1 MARITGNRYIAQML
15 EAYGVTSIF
24 QVPTA
29 FFGVMAE
36 MEEMDIRRV
45 VTHGEKAAAYMADG
59 YARASRKPGI
69 CMAQSI
75 GAANLAAGLADAY
88 MGQSPVIAM
97 TNAIPAE
104 HRYRH
109 VYQEFDHAAPFH
121 SVTKASYQVD
131 KVTRAPDS
139 MRQAFREATTG
150 SPGPVHLHVR
160 DEALYAE
167 ADLEMVVEERHG
179 SYPVFRPEPSI
190 TQVKEAAR
198 LIAQARRPVI
208 ISGSGVMASGA
219 WSEVAQLAEM
229 LTIPVAT
236 TLNGKLT
243 LTADHPLNVGVV
255 GRYSHWCANRVV
267 SAADLVIAI
276 GTRLGGMATWEWR
289 VPPPDVSTVQIGIEP
304 AELGRNYP
312 AAAAVQGDAKVSLQ
326 KLLEVL
332 EPVSPR
338 KDVLDEMADIV
349 GQWREEFRPL
359 IESDASPMRPERMV
373 KEIAEHMPDDTMVV
387 SDTGHSGIWTGV
399 VMQMQQPGH
408 NYLRCVGSLGWGLPA
423 SIGAKL
429 ALPERPILCFTGD
442 GGFWYHIGELETAL
456 RHNVSLVIV
465 VNDNRSLNQEK
476 GPIDKAYE
484 GKPTQRA
491 YDDLMMFSDVNLA
504 RVAEAMDC
512 YAERVERPADIEG
525 ALARAFAAGKPA
537 VLDMVSDIE
546 AMAPQAREEDVRPS
560 VSSSFTL

>member
-1 MARITGNRYIAQML
+1 MPRMTGNRYIAKML
-15 EAYGVTSIF
+15 EAYGITSIF

-36 MEEMDIRRV
+36 MEHMDIRRV

-59 YARASRKPGI
+59 YARASRGPGI

-75 GAANLAAGLADAY
+75 GAANLAAGLADAF

-109 VYQEFDHAAPFH
+109 VYQEYDHAAPFH

-131 KVTRAPDS
+131 KVERIPDS
-139 MRQAFREATTG
+139 MRQTFREATTG

-167 ADLEMVVEERHG
+167 ADLDIVVEERHAR
-179 SYPVFRPEPSI
+179 YPAFRPEPSMDH
-190 TQVKEAAR
+190 VKEAAR
-198 LIAQARRPVI
+198 LISQARRPVI

-219 WSEVAQLAEM
+219 WPEVAQLAEM

-243 LTADHPLNVGVV
+243 LSADHPLNVGVV
-255 GRYSHWCANRVV
+255 GRYSHWSANRIV
-267 SAADLVIAI
+267 SSADLVIAI

-289 VPPPDVSTVQIGIEP
+289 VPPAGVPTVQIGIEP
-304 AELGRNYP
+304 TELGRNYP
-312 AAAAVQGDAKVSLQ
+312 AATAVQGDAKVSLQ
-326 KLLEVL
+326 RLISVL
-332 EPVSPR
+332 EPVGPR
-338 KDVLDEMADIV
+338 QDVLDEVAQIV
-349 GQWREEFRPL
+349 GEWREEFRPL
-359 IESDASPMRPERMV
+359 VESDASPMRPERMV
-373 KEIAEHMPDDTMVV
+373 KEIAEHLPAETMVV

-399 VMQMQQPGH
+399 MMELKEPGH
-408 NYLRCVGSLGWGLPA
+408 NYMRCVGSLGWGLPG

-429 ALPERPILCFTGD
+429 ALPNRPVLCFTGD

-456 RHNVSLVIV
+456 RHNVNLVVV

-476 GPIDKAYE
+476 GPIDRAYD
-484 GKPTQRA
+484 GNATQHA

-504 RVAEAMDC
+504 RVAEAMGC
-512 YAERVERPADIEG
+512 YAERVERPSDIG
-525 ALARAFAAGKPA
+525 DAMARAFAANKPA
-537 VLDMVSDIE
+537 VLDIVSDVE
-546 AMAPQAREEDVRPS
+546 AMAPQAREEDLKPKFEIS
-560 VSSSFTL
+560 NQ